1 MAAIQCIPEGFTHIT
16 DFQGDVLDSIGNGNS
31 IANNFVVTGFPRNV
45 PTTANQQWLFTPVSS
60 ATNNTFLIINA
71 NSPDPFLSSVATGM
85 VRLTQ
90 AATVASPVNF
100 TVECLTVNTA
110 HIRDTLFQSVLTAW
124 PAQEGLQPHPVTW
137 EDFTGGPQQIWC
149 TRCPQ

>member
-1 MAAIQCIPEGFTHIT
+1 MAAIQCLPIGFTHIT

-31 IANNFVVTGFPRNV
+31 VANNRVVTGFPRAV
-45 PTTANQQWLFTPVSS
+45 PTVANQQWLFTSVSS
-60 ATNNTFLIINA
+60 PANDTFIVISA

-85 VRLTQ
+85 IRLTQ
-90 AATVASPVNF
+90 AATVANPVNI
-100 TVECLTVNTA
+100 TVECLTVSTA
-110 HIRDTLFQSVLTAW
+110 IIRDAIFQSVLTAW
-124 PAQEGLQPHPVTW
+124 PAQEGLQNHPVTW